1 MKALTTSEL
10 NTKLIQ
16 KGFSICFTNYIPA
29 NKWQADSFIIIE
41 NKGISY
47 MQMMKKISDCRAKV
61 VVSYSKLK
69 AAEKKE
75 LAEFLLSINL

>member
-10 NTKLIQ
+10 NAKLIQ
-16 KGFSICFTNYIPA
+16 KGFSSSFTNYIPV

-75 LAEFLLSINL
+75 LADFLLSIDL